1 MKTTGE
7 KIRESRTHL
16 GLTQTELADKIG
28 VTLRTITK
36 YEKQG
41 VMPRGVN
48 LQRLAEVLGVS
59 TAYLSNDEIVDPNYG
74 LEEAPYIESAR
85 AAYGRKGATDV
96 EQLLTQTR
104 ALFAG
109 GDVPEQDKE
118 LFFQAVTEAYFA
130 NKQRRHRHS
139 RRERG
144 HELLYAGAGHEH
156 LVRRDGHSREC
167 GKSPARPRV
176 HQLYAHL

>member
-48 LQRLAEVLGVS
+48 LQRLAE
-59 TAYLSNDEIVDPNYG
+59 LSNDEIVDPNYG

-130 NKQRRHRHS
+130 NKQRASEKFTRKD
-139 RRERG
+139 
-144 HELLYAGAGHEH
+144 Y
-156 LVRRDGHSREC
+156 
-167 GKSPARPRV
+167 KK
-176 HQLYAHL
+176 

>member
-74 LEEAPYIESAR
+74 LEEAPY
-85 AAYGRKGATDV
+85 GRKGATDV

-130 NKQRRHRHS
+130 NKQRASEKFTRKD
-139 RRERG
+139 
-144 HELLYAGAGHEH
+144 Y
-156 LVRRDGHSREC
+156 
-167 GKSPARPRV
+167 KK
-176 HQLYAHL
+176 

>member
-130 NKQRRHRHS
+130 NKQRAS
-139 RRERG
+139 E
-144 HELLYAGAGHEH
+144 
-156 LVRRDGHSREC
+156 
-167 GKSPARPRV
+167 KFARKD
-176 HQLYAHL
+176 YKK

>member
-1 MKTTGE
+1 M
-7 KIRESRTHL
+7 
-16 GLTQTELADKIG
+16 
-28 VTLRTITK
+28 
-36 YEKQG
+36 
-41 VMPRGVN
+41 
-48 LQRLAEVLGVS
+48 LGVS

-130 NKQRRHRHS
+130 NKQ
-139 RRERG
+139 
-144 HELLYAGAGHEH
+144 
-156 LVRRDGHSREC
+156 
-167 GKSPARPRV
+167 PARSSPV
-176 HQLYAHL
+176 KTTKSKQEYSECTDFWTTLVVLSGCIIENYFLK

>member
-59 TAYLSNDEIVDPNYG
+59 TAYLSKRV
-74 LEEAPYIESAR
+74 LSLL
-85 AAYGRKGATDV
+85 V
-96 EQLLTQTR
+96 EMSLSRIRSFSSKQSLRRILLISS
-104 ALFAG
+104 
-109 GDVPEQDKE
+109 E
-118 LFFQAVTEAYFA
+118 
-130 NKQRRHRHS
+130 
-139 RRERG
+139 
-144 HELLYAGAGHEH
+144 
-156 LVRRDGHSREC
+156 
-167 GKSPARPRV
+167 PARSSPV
-176 HQLYAHL
+176 KTTKSKQEYSECTDFWTTLVVLSGCIIENYFLK